1 MAALL
6 QAITT
11 EQNANTVQV
20 TAPQTTNVLTD
31 GESITLASNEAP
43 SSILLNLSPN
53 QPIYNLVGSTTSQ
66 VEAGTGHKLCSYQFQ
81 IVYQPLLVQ
90 RTH

>member
-6 QAITT
+6 QVITT

-31 GESITLASNEAP
+31 GESITLASNGAP
-43 SSILLNLSPN
+43 SSILLKLSPN
-53 QPIYNLVGSTTSQ
+53 QPIYNLVGSTTSK
-66 VEAGTGHKLCSYQFQ
+66 VEAGIGHKLCSYQFQ
-81 IVYQPLLVQ
+81 MVYQPLLVQ